1 MKVWLYGYDVEI
13 RATNP
18 VFHNE
23 YNEQDTMAVLNF
35 LAMDKYDLCKRLKNE
50 KGAGELA
57 KIHRKD
63 LEDFAKV
70 LGKDCFLSK
79 ELGRGAGMKRTEY
92 LVSNAT
98 NPRSE
103 RCFRSINEVAS
114 FIGFCRSVVQR
125 RIEL

>member
-1 MKVWLYGYDVEI
+1 MKIWLYGYDVEI

-35 LAMDKYDLCKRLKNE
+35 LAMDKYDLWKRLKNE

-79 ELGRGAGMKRTEY
+79 ELGRGLE
-92 LVSNAT
+92 
-98 NPRSE
+98 
-103 RCFRSINEVAS
+103 
-114 FIGFCRSVVQR
+114 
-125 RIEL
+125 